1 MAEKTKCDICD
12 RNFKNEEGL
21 TMHNSAKHFEVLNKN
36 SPKSQINKDGMRLK
50 FKKIIEIGV
59 VAILIWGIIALIPN
73 GGGLP
78 PIDFNGHIE
87 SSPPSH
93 VLKKPMRIEIQ
104 KHMLEHVDGIEG
116 GRGGVIIN
124 YNCKDYECDEN
135 LVENLESYANQYGYV
150 YVAPFK
156 GMTSKIAITKLG
168 RIQTFEEYDAESIK
182 QFIEF

>member
-1 MAEKTKCDICD
+1 MSKMEEKARCEICN
-12 RNFKNEEGL
+12 REFKDLDGL
-21 TMHNSAKHFEVLNKN
+21 AAHNKAKHSE
-36 SPKSQINKDGMRLK
+36 SMPRERKSLPVKRIRNWSI
-50 FKKIIEIGV
+50 F
-59 VAILIWGIIALIPN
+59 ILIFGLIVTGIVWSVSGIEK
-73 GGGLP
+73 LP
-78 PIDFNGHIE
+78 PTDIDGHIE
-87 SSPPSH
+87 SNPSSH
-93 VLKKPMRIEIQ
+93 VLKEPIPIEIQ

-116 GRGGVIIN
+116 GRGGVVIN